1 MRELKNYFDQER
13 VDNIGAF
20 LSFSCAIHCMAMPFL
35 VTILPLL
42 GLGFLASESAELI
55 IIGAVALAL
64 GSVVWGV
71 RHHRRWRAF
80 LILVVAVAFIATAH
94 TAAEGI
100 FEVVLHGTGGI
111 LLAAAHLL
119 NRHLCKICP
128 ACEREHPGDAHSLR
142 L

>member
-1 MRELKNYFDQER
+1 MEKVKSYFDQEL
-13 VDNIGAF
+13 VDTIGAF
-20 LSFSCAIHCMAMPFL
+20 LSFSCAVHCVAMPLL

-42 GLGFLASESAELI
+42 GLGFLASERAELI

-64 GSVVWGV
+64 GSVVWGI
-71 RHHRRWRAF
+71 RNHRSWRAF

-94 TAAEGI
+94 IATEGI
-100 FEVVLHGTGGI
+100 FEVALHATGGL

-128 ACEREHPGDAHSLR
+128 TCEREHTGDSLSLR
-142 L
+142 H